1 MRSPCVRVNG
11 QQRTLSTL
19 FFFSS
24 EKRRRMDRNEE
35 WQSRPSYSL
44 PYTQRTR
51 NRQTWW
57 VILVHT
63 HTLSRAYVRGRR
75 CVCVCIYIRLSAK
88 ARLCLFGLWFLLCSS
103 FVLYSHRLCLAFKKK
118 NIFPPVFVFFLFS
131 LGQFEL
137 GRHVE
142 PVNTKQKFWKFKWDL
157 CEIRTKAFEYWAVS
171 FQKRGSFGLESIAYH
186 FNGEKVKGLKRKIYM

>member
-51 NRQTWW
+51 NRQT
-57 VILVHT
+57 
-63 HTLSRAYVRGRR
+63 
-75 CVCVCIYIRLSAK
+75 
-88 ARLCLFGLWFLLCSS
+88 
-103 FVLYSHRLCLAFKKK
+103 
-118 NIFPPVFVFFLFS
+118 
-131 LGQFEL
+131 
-137 GRHVE
+137 
-142 PVNTKQKFWKFKWDL
+142 
-157 CEIRTKAFEYWAVS
+157 
-171 FQKRGSFGLESIAYH
+171 
-186 FNGEKVKGLKRKIYM
+186 